1 MIMST
6 NVEHIIPIQGLGIGL
21 HEFDFK
27 LDQKFF
33 TQFDDSLVDG
43 DFDVHLVVDKQSTLL
58 YLDLTFEGSN
68 KTECDRCLTPIDL
81 PVKGEAMLVV
91 KFDEN
96 ERIEGDIV
104 FIHPG
109 SPVFDVANFMHEAIS
124 VALPIVS
131 RCEDTAACDAKIAA
145 YLSTDTEEESIP
157 KNDIWSELKKLKPE

>member
-1 MIMST
+1 MST
-6 NVEHIIPIQGLGIGL
+6 RVEHIIPIQGLGIGL

-33 TQFDDSLVDG
+33 TQFDDSLVNG

-58 YLDLTFEGSN
+58 YMDLTFNGSN
-68 KTECDRCLTPIDL
+68 KTECDRCLAAIDL

-96 ERIEGDIV
+96 ERIEGDVI

-131 RCEDTAACDAKIAA
+131 RCEDTVSCDDRIAE
-145 YLSTDTEEESIP
+145 YLSTEGDEESKP
-157 KNDIWSELKKLKPE
+157 ENDIWSELKKLKPE

>member
-1 MIMST
+1 MST
-6 NVEHIIPIQGLGIGL
+6 SVEHIIPIQGLGIGL

-58 YLDLTFEGSN
+58 YMDLTFDGKN
-68 KTECDRCLTPIDL
+68 KTACDRCLTAIDL

-131 RCEDTAACDAKIAA
+131 RCEDTVACDARIAD
-145 YLSTDTEEESIP
+145 YLSTDEEEESIP
-157 KNDIWSELKKLKPE
+157 ENDIWSELKKLKP

>member
-1 MIMST
+1 MST
-6 NVEHIIPIQGLGIGL
+6 NIEHIIPIQGLGIGL

-33 TQFDDSLVDG
+33 AQFDDSLVDG

-58 YLDLTFEGSN
+58 YMDLTFEGVN
-68 KTECDRCLTPIDL
+68 KTECDRCLTAIDL
-81 PVKGEAMLVV
+81 SVKGEAILVV

-96 ERIEGDIV
+96 ERIEGDVI

-124 VALPIVS
+124 VSLPIVS
-131 RCEDTAACDAKIAA
+131 RCEDTESCDDRIAE
-145 YLSTDTEEESIP
+145 YLSTETEEESIP
-157 KNDIWSELKKLKPE
+157 ENDIWSELKKLKPE

>member
-1 MIMST
+1 MST

-33 TQFDDSLVDG
+33 AQFDDSLVNG

-58 YLDLTFEGSN
+58 YMDLTFEGRN
-68 KTECDRCLTPIDL
+68 KTECDRCLMPINL

-91 KFDEN
+91 KYDEK
-96 ERIEGDIV
+96 ERIEGDVI

-109 SPVFDVANFMHEAIS
+109 SPVFDVTNFMHEAIS

-131 RCEDTAACDAKIAA
+131 RCEDTEACDDRIAD
-145 YLSTDTEEESIP
+145 YLSTEEEEESNP
-157 KNDIWSELKKLKPE
+157 ENDIWSVLNKLKPE

>member
-1 MIMST
+1 MST

-58 YLDLTFEGSN
+58 YLDLTFDGHN
-68 KTECDRCLTPIDL
+68 KTECDRCLEAVNL
-81 PVKGEAMLVV
+81 AVKSEAMLVV

-96 ERIEGDIV
+96 ERIEGDVV

-109 SPVFDVANFMHEAIS
+109 SPVFDVTTFMHEAIS

-131 RCEDTAACDAKIAA
+131 RCEDTVSCDNRIAD
-145 YLSTDTEEESIP
+145 YLSTEENDEESI
-157 KNDIWSELKKLKPE
+157 NELDIWSELKKLKPE